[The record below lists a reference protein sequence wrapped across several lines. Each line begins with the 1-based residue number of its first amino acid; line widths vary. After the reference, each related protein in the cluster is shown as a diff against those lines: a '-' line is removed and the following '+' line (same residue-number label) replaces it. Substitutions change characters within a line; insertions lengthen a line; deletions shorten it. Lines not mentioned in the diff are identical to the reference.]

1 MLETSGYRQQ
11 VCSAFVR
18 TRQKVSSMAAKKE
31 ADAVAVIK
39 EACMADAR
47 RIAGEKGDAEEDL
60 AQAKPFL
67 EEAERAVE
75 SIKVPQ
81 RTNLRHVFVLEF
93 LARKLY
99 VPCNCLHGPFL
110 LFHEVMRESV
120 WISRALVKAEL
131 VILCV

>member
-1 MLETSGYRQQ
+1 
-11 VCSAFVR
+11 
-18 TRQKVSSMAAKKE
+18 MAAKKE

-75 SIKVPQ
+75 SIKVGDK
-81 RTNLRHVFVLEF
+81 LKVLKDGSF
-93 LARKLY
+93 LASFPWLEL
-99 VPCNCLHGPFL
+99 PCTQ
-110 LFHEVMRESV
+110 
-120 WISRALVKAEL
+120 
-131 VILCV
+131 

>member
-1 MLETSGYRQQ
+1 
-11 VCSAFVR
+11 
-18 TRQKVSSMAAKKE
+18 MAAKKE

-75 SIKVPQ
+75 SIKVPNLDKAFSRVRACVGYVANIGYEVSFAACARRIFTCGQ
-81 RTNLRHVFVLEF
+81 R
-93 LARKLY
+93 LY
-99 VPCNCLHGPFL
+99 TVPAA
-110 LFHEVMRESV
+110 S
-120 WISRALVKAEL
+120 
-131 VILCV
+131 

>member
-1 MLETSGYRQQ
+1 MYDLALPTYSDQ
-11 VCSAFVR
+11 
-18 TRQKVSSMAAKKE
+18 VSSMAAKKE

-75 SIKVPQ
+75 SIKV
-81 RTNLRHVFVLEF
+81 RG
-93 LARKLY
+93 
-99 VPCNCLHGPFL
+99 C
-110 LFHEVMRESV
+110 
-120 WISRALVKAEL
+120 SR
-131 VILCV
+131 

>member
-1 MLETSGYRQQ
+1 
-11 VCSAFVR
+11 
-18 TRQKVSSMAAKKE
+18 MAAKKE

-75 SIKVPQ
+75 SIKVKGAAD
-81 RTNLRHVFVLEF
+81 TKLRMGTLLWDYVLATT
-93 LARKLY
+93 L
-99 VPCNCLHGPFL
+99 
-110 LFHEVMRESV
+110 ESDV
-120 WISRALVKAEL
+120 L
-131 VILCV
+131 

>member
-1 MLETSGYRQQ
+1 
-11 VCSAFVR
+11 
-18 TRQKVSSMAAKKE
+18 MAAKKE

-75 SIKVPQ
+75 SIKV
-81 RTNLRHVFVLEF
+81 RG
-93 LARKLY
+93 
-99 VPCNCLHGPFL
+99 C
-110 LFHEVMRESV
+110 
-120 WISRALVKAEL
+120 SRDVGVHIEQA
-131 VILCV
+131 